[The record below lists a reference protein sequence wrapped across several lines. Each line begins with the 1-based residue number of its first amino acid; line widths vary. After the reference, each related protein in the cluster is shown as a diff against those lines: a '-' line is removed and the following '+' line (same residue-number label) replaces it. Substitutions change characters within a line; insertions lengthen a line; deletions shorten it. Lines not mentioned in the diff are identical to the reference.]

1 MRWVEPVT
9 LSPEQEAA
17 RDAKSVR
24 RNLPVVGANEAL
36 QKEYFAQL
44 FGTREKWIDPKK
56 DFCK

>member
-1 MRWVEPVT
+1 M

-36 QKEYFAQL
+36 QEEYLGKLFAL
-44 FGTREKWIDPKK
+44 REKWIDPKK